1 MAKIIDGKQIS
12 LDIKNEL
19 KEKVA
24 KYKEQGIEITLAV
37 VKVGNDP
44 ASAVYVRNK
53 EKACEYVGINSKTL
67 ALPEETTEEELLNV
81 VKELNEDKNVN
92 GILVQ
97 LPLPKHIDE
106 SKVLL
111 TIDSTK
117 DVDGFHP
124 VNVGKMVIGEDTF
137 LPCTPAGIIEMIKRT
152 DIDIEG
158 KECVVIGRSNIVGKP
173 MAMLMLKENVTV
185 TIAHSRTKD
194 LKEVTKRAD
203 IIVAA
208 IGKAKFVTADYVKE
222 GVVVIDV
229 GMDRDENGK
238 LCGDVDFESVSK
250 VASAITPVPG
260 GVGPMTVTMLLV
272 NCLRSVELNK

>member
-67 ALPEETTEEELLNV
+67 ALPEETTEEGLLNV

-173 MAMLMLKENVTV
+173 MAMLMLKENATV

-222 GVVVIDV
+222 GAVVIDV

>member
-158 KECVVIGRSNIVGKP
+158 KHCVIVGRSNIVGKP
-173 MAMLMLKENVTV
+173 MAMLMLKENATV

-222 GVVVIDV
+222 GAVVIDV